1 MLRLFRQ
8 PAVRLAMHRIP
19 RRQFRGFIKGSEDEQ
34 GSFIPGGKQEEEAR
48 QKWAPNN
55 YDRMVSHSTCN
66 GLLAQLTVG

>member
-19 RRQFRGFIKGSEDEQ
+19 RRQFRGFINGSE
-34 GSFIPGGKQEEEAR
+34 EEEAR

-55 YDRMVSHSTCN
+55 YDRVVSHSTCN
-66 GLLAQLTVG
+66 GLLAQLMDG